1 MLNKNNYIF
10 ALLLA
15 LIPLFVNAQHVA
27 FPEVVLMGIETEV
40 VVENANVGDQLI
52 VDGDTV
58 NLRAENDQVIGV
70 FVLERADFKFENEAV
85 TCNETAVIPGWMS
98 LLPALIAIVLAL
110 IFKEV
115 LSSLFLG
122 VFIGAA
128 IIGFYTG
135 GVSGIFG
142 AFLAVLDHYVL
153 GALMDSGHVSV
164 ILFSLMIGSIVAI
177 ISKNGGMQGV
187 VNRLVR
193 YATNRK
199 SGMLTTYVL
208 GLAIFFDD
216 YANTLVVGNTM
227 RSVTDRLKISREKLA
242 YIVDSTAAPVAAVA
256 FITTW
261 IGAELGYI
269 SGGINEIQLQQGV
282 EISQSAYAIFIS
294 SLAYSFYP
302 IFTLFFMFFM
312 LYRQRDFGPM
322 LKAERRAIHEGVNE
336 GTVTDKELEEFEPVK
351 GAKLRP
357 FNAIVPIVVVIVG
370 TFTGLVFTGMNSVE
384 EELINEGINLS
395 NGVWAQIGVL
405 EESEYGFFRK
415 LGVVIGQADSYAALL
430 WASLS
435 GLFVAIML
443 TIMQRIMSLKDT
455 MSAVIVGINT
465 MMPAMVILILA
476 WSLAGVTEDLGTAEY
491 LKAFFD
497 ESFKSAWLIP
507 AFTFVLSAFIAFS
520 TGSSWSTM
528 ALMYPLVIPLSFAV
542 ASGDPSYEAMEVMY
556 NTIASVLAGAVLGD
570 HCSPISD
577 TTILS
582 SLATSCDHISHVRT
596 QMPYALTVGGV
607 ALFIGIIP
615 GALGVSSLIT
625 MPLGIIV
632 LFLVVSVFGRKA
644 ESDTLF

>member
-1 MLNKNNYIF
+1 MLNKKNYIF
-10 ALLLA
+10 ALLFVMA
-15 LIPLFVNAQHVA
+15 SLFANAEHVE
-27 FPEVVLMGIETEV
+27 FPDVMLKGIETDIV
-40 VVENANVGDQLI
+40 VTNANAGEWLI

-58 NLRAENDQVIGV
+58 KLRAENDEVVGT
-70 FVLERADFKFENEAV
+70 FTLKRADFRFENEAV
-85 TCNETAVIPGWMS
+85 TYNETAVIPAWMS

-110 IFKEV
+110 LFKEV

-135 GVSGIFG
+135 GISGILG

-187 VNRLVR
+187 VNRLVK

-199 SGMLTTYVL
+199 SGMLTTYAL

-282 EISQSAYAIFIS
+282 EITQSAYSIFIS

-322 LKAERRAIHEGVNE
+322 LKAEQRAIREGVTE
-336 GTVTDKELEEFEPVK
+336 DTVTDKELEEFEPVK

-357 FNAIVPIVVVIVG
+357 FNAILPIVIVIVG
-370 TFTGLVFTGMNSVE
+370 TFAGLVYTGLNSVQA
-384 EELINEGINLS
+384 ELMSGGIDVS
-395 NGVWAQIGVL
+395 SGVWSQIGAT
-405 EESEYGFFRK
+405 EEAEYGFFRK

-435 GLFVAIML
+435 GLFVTIML
-443 TIMQRIMSLKDT
+443 TIFQRIMSLKDT
-455 MSAVIVGINT
+455 MDAVIVGINT

-542 ASGDPSYEAMEVMY
+542 ASGDPSYEAMEIMY

-615 GALGVSSLIT
+615 GALGISSLIT
-625 MPLGIIV
+625 IPLGIIV
-632 LFLVVSVFGRKA
+632 LFLIVSIFGKK
-644 ESDTLF
+644 SDTDTLF